1 MTKLIMALSLSS
13 AMFFSAFSQTTAP
26 DFTLKDLQ
34 GKDVSLSSLKGNII
48 VIDFWAM
55 WCAACKEAFGELNGI
70 QSKYGEKKLVVLGVN
85 LENAN
90 PEKVAAFVKKA
101 GITYTVLPDKATSTA
116 KLFEIKGVPSLV
128 IVDRDLNI
136 VKTFRG
142 LNSTTKKEV
151 EELLNTLTSK

>member
-1 MTKLIMALSLSS
+1 MTKLIMALCLTSALS
-13 AMFFSAFSQTTAP
+13 FSAFSQTAK

-34 GKDVSLSSLKGNII
+34 GKDVTLSSLKGNVI

-70 QSKYGEKKLVVLGVN
+70 QSKYGDKKLVVLGVN
-85 LENAN
+85 LENAK

-101 GITYTVLPDKATSTA
+101 GITYTVLPDQTTSTA
-116 KLFEIKGVPSLV
+116 KLYDIKGVPSLV
-128 IVDRDLNI
+128 VIDRDLNI

-142 LNSTTKKEV
+142 LNSSTKKEID
-151 EELLNTLTSK
+151 ELLNTLTSK